1 MGSLYYVELR
11 DILAE
16 AGVRTGVS
24 SINAGWETRS
34 RSTGGFSAAP
44 LAVFWHHTA
53 SQTAIEND
61 LSWQCHNCPDRPV
74 GNMTIDRNG
83 VAWPVAAGASNCAG
97 KGGPASFSRGTIPLD
112 SGNTQGWN
120 IEVANNGVG
129 EPWPAA
135 QIDAYFASSNAL
147 NAHFGNQPTD
157 VITHN
162 VWAPTRK
169 IDPAT
174 AWAVQGGWTPRSSTS
189 SGTWNLDDIRAE
201 CQRRSGASPIPHPPT
216 TGEDMA
222 QLIKGDGPSPGP
234 GDTYWAWN
242 GVTIT
247 GVPDLQ
253 WAQWGFEAG
262 LYPSPEPTVYPQHM
276 IDLLVANQQE
286 R

>member
-1 MGSLYYVELR
+1 MSLYYVELP
-11 DILAE
+11 DILSG
-16 AGVRTGVS
+16 AGVAVGVGPV
-24 SINAGWETRS
+24 NAGWETRA
-34 RSTGGFSAAP
+34 RSTGGFAAPP

-61 LSWQCHNCPDRPV
+61 LSWQCHNCPDKPV

-83 VAWPVAAGASNCAG
+83 TVWPVAAGASNCAG

-112 SGNTQGWN
+112 SGNTKGWN
-120 IEVANNGVG
+120 IEVANNGIG
-129 EPWPAA
+129 EQWPVA

-147 NAHFGNQPTD
+147 NAYFGNHPTD
-157 VITHN
+157 VITHHE
-162 VWAPTRK
+162 WAPTRK
-169 IDPAT
+169 IDPAR
-174 AWAVQGGWTPRSSTS
+174 AEAVQGPWHPRSINS
-189 SGTWNLDDIRAE
+189 SGTWDLHDIRNE
-201 CQRRSGASPIPHPPT
+201 CLARASHAPSPGPITPS

-222 QLIKGDGPSPGP
+222 LLIKGDGS
-234 GDTYWAWN
+234 DTYWAWN

-262 LYPSPEPTVYPQHM
+262 LYPSPSPTVYPQGF
-276 IDLLVANQQE
+276 IDVLVESQQE

>member
-1 MGSLYYVELR
+1 MSLYYVELP
-11 DILAE
+11 DILRG
-16 AGVRTGVS
+16 AGVQVGVN
-24 SINAGWETRS
+24 SINAGWESRARS
-34 RSTGGFSAAP
+34 SGGFASPP

-53 SQTAIEND
+53 SQTSVDSD

-74 GNMTIDRNG
+74 GNMLIARDG
-83 VAWPVAAGASNCAG
+83 VVWPVAAGASNCAG

-112 SGNTQGWN
+112 SGNTRGWQ

-129 EPWPAA
+129 EPWPVV

-147 NAHFGNQPTD
+147 NAYFGNQPTD
-157 VITHN
+157 VITHQQ
-162 VWAPTRK
+162 WAPTRK

-174 AWAVQGGWTPRSSTS
+174 AAAVQGPWRPRSTTS
-189 SGTWNLDDIRAE
+189 SGTWSLDDIRAE
-201 CQRRSGASPIPHPPT
+201 CQARSGHRPGPHPPPT

-222 QLIKGDGPSPGP
+222 QVIKGDGS
-234 GDTYWAWN
+234 DTYWAWN

-247 GVPDLQ
+247 GIPDLQ

-262 LYPSPEPTVYPQHM
+262 LYPSPEPTVYPQYM
-276 IDLLVANQQE
+276 VDLLVENQTE